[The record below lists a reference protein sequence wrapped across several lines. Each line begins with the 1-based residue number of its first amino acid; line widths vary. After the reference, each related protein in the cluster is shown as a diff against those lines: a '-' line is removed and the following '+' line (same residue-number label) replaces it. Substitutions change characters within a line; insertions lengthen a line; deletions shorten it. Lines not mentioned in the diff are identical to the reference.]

1 MCVEP
6 VVNDHCF
13 SSLSKRQQEEL
24 SRVHQTQT
32 QEVLAGFDMAIG
44 RQYDLIEVCAPWDSP
59 LVEEVERQGGKGM
72 RMGLHNGYDLSTRAG
87 FLKAVDVLRKTRPK
101 KCSFVATMFSMDSVS
116 EPESANPS
124 AVCRARPE
132 T

>member
-1 MCVEP
+1 LCVEP

-44 RQYDLIEVCAPWDSP
+44 KQYDLIEVCAPWDSP
-59 LVEEVERQGGKGM
+59 LVEEVEKQGG
-72 RMGLHNGYDLSTRAG
+72 
-87 FLKAVDVLRKTRPK
+87 
-101 KCSFVATMFSMDSVS
+101 
-116 EPESANPS
+116 EE
-124 AVCRARPE
+124 
-132 T
+132 

>member
-1 MCVEP
+1 MYRSVKRSARQLHLGSNGEIGNTQSGSLQPDNVQSVSIPDEAVECCLCVEP

-44 RQYDLIEVCAPWDSP
+44 KQYDLIEVCAPWDSP
-59 LVEEVERQGGKGM
+59 LVEEVEKQGG
-72 RMGLHNGYDLSTRAG
+72 
-87 FLKAVDVLRKTRPK
+87 
-101 KCSFVATMFSMDSVS
+101 
-116 EPESANPS
+116 EE
-124 AVCRARPE
+124 
-132 T
+132 